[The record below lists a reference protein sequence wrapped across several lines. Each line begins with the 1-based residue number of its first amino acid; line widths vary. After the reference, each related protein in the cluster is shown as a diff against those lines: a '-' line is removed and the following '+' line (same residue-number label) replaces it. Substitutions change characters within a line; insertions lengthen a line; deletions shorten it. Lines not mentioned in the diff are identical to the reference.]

1 MKKAV
6 FILSFLLLSLAPF
19 QPAHAQVSAAER
31 LVLDLEKLAQL
42 KKILQEMYEQ
52 YEILR
57 NGYNTIKGL
66 ARGSFDLHQLFLNG
80 LLSVSPTVKK
90 YERVAQII
98 ADQQT
103 LLSEYKSALSRF
115 TNSKVFS
122 STELGYLKTVYS
134 NLLDGSAKNIDA
146 LAMIITDGT
155 LRMNDAERLNA
166 IDHIYND
173 MEDRLNFLKSFN
185 NNTSILSLQR
195 QAEVNEIGNLKS
207 IYGLQK

>member
-1 MKKAV
+1 MKKAI
-6 FILSFLLLSLAPF
+6 FILGFLLLGLVPF
-19 QPAHAQVSAAER
+19 LPARAQVSAAER
-31 LVLDLEKLAQL
+31 LALDIEKLAQF

-52 YEILR
+52 YEILK

-66 ARGSFDLHQLFLNG
+66 AKGSFDLHQLFLNG

-134 NLLDGSAKNIDA
+134 NLLEGSAKNIDA
-146 LAMIITDGT
+146 LAMILTDGT

-173 MEDRLNFLKSFN
+173 MEDRINFLKSFN
-185 NNTSILSLQR
+185 NNTSILYLQR
-195 QAEVNEIGNLKS
+195 QADLNEIGNLKS